1 MIDIPA
7 QVAFGLITVGFFNWW
22 KPKVHRKFIRLH
34 SSFEIIIIVLVTDL
48 KQHVPR
54 TTQLLT
60 LKPPHFHSSFEASS
74 SFWIFFSFYFIL
86 FRFFCSCFSRARS
99 FTLTRLFSFQINV
112 KCVLLHMCGQFHTTD
127 PNHMIKAIN
136 NVTILLL
143 QICLNSPLV
152 CLAGCWNFSFSH
164 RTAPCLN
171 ETERGIK
178 REKKTYTKYK
188 WKRKHVVAFN
198 ALCIAEWWKRSADII
213 TYLNLKMHKQDMNKM
228 K

>member
-48 KQHVPR
+48 KQHVPE
-54 TTQLLT
+54 LLNCS
-60 LKPPHFHSSFEASS
+60 HSSHRIFTAHLRRHLHFE
-74 SFWIFFSFYFIL
+74 SFFHFIL
-86 FRFFCSCFSRARS
+86 FRFFVPVFRARS
-99 FTLTRLFSFQINV
+99 FTLTSLFSFQINV

-143 QICLNSPLV
+143 QICLSSPLV

-178 REKKTYTKYK
+178 REKK
-188 WKRKHVVAFN
+188 KHTQSIN
-198 ALCIAEWWKRSADII
+198 EKENTSSPS
-213 TYLNLKMHKQDMNKM
+213 MHYASPNDGKGLLT
-228 K
+228 

>member
-1 MIDIPA
+1 MKTHLSTPKIHSFAFIIWNNNNCFSDRFETTCA
-7 QVAFGLITVGFFNWW
+7 QNYSIAHTQATAFSQLIWGVIFILNLFF
-22 KPKVHRKFIRLH
+22 IL
-34 SSFEIIIIVLVTDL
+34 
-48 KQHVPR
+48 
-54 TTQLLT
+54 
-60 LKPPHFHSSFEASS
+60 
-74 SFWIFFSFYFIL
+74 FYFIS
-86 FRFFCSCFSRARS
+86 FFFVPVFRARS

-164 RTAPCLN
+164 RSAPCLN
-171 ETERGIK
+171 ETKREIK
-178 REKKTYTKYK
+178 RKKKRTYTKYK